1 MKNEAQQKVTKEN
14 LINFLK
20 QNLKL
25 NLPIEELL
33 EEKIIN
39 LDMDSLDLLDLNF
52 NILQTFGVE
61 IKLEKLTPESSLLE
75 IIEQLIAVQCFIM
88 YGLFKVILM
97 MSLRLFVGE

>member
-61 IKLEKLTPESSLLE
+61 IKLEKLTPESTLLQ
-75 IIEQLIAVQCFIM
+75 IIEQLIAVQ
-88 YGLFKVILM
+88 
-97 MSLRLFVGE
+97 

>member
-75 IIEQLIAVQCFIM
+75 IIEQLIAVQ
-88 YGLFKVILM
+88 
-97 MSLRLFVGE
+97 

>member
-1 MKNEAQQKVTKEN
+1 MKNEAQQKATKEN

-75 IIEQLIAVQCFIM
+75 IIEQLIAVQ
-88 YGLFKVILM
+88 
-97 MSLRLFVGE
+97 

>member
-61 IKLEKLTPESSLLE
+61 IKLENLTPESTLLE
-75 IIEQLIAVQCFIM
+75 IIDQLIAVQ
-88 YGLFKVILM
+88 
-97 MSLRLFVGE
+97 

>member
-1 MKNEAQQKVTKEN
+1 MKNEAHQKATKEN

-75 IIEQLIAVQCFIM
+75 IIEQLIAVQ
-88 YGLFKVILM
+88 
-97 MSLRLFVGE
+97 

>member
-1 MKNEAQQKVTKEN
+1 MKNEAQQKATKEN

-61 IKLEKLTPESSLLE
+61 IKLEKLTPESTLLE
-75 IIEQLIAVQCFIM
+75 IINQLIAVQ
-88 YGLFKVILM
+88 
-97 MSLRLFVGE
+97 